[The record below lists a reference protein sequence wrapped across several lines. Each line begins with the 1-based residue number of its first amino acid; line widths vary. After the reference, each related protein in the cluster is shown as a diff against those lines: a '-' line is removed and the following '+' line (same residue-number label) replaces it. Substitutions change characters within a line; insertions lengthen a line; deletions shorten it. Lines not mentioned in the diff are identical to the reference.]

1 MVNTCHLVKHNNFR
15 KTLYL
20 FELAQAADRTYYD
33 I

>member
-20 FELAQAADRTYYD
+20 FGLAQAPDRTYHGT
-33 I
+33 